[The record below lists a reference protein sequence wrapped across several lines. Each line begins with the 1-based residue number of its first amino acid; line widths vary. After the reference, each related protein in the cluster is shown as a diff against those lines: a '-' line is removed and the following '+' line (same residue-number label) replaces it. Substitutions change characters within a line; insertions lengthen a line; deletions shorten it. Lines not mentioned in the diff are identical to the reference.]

1 MPFQFPDPSVS
12 TRVENPATGEWW
24 VYEDGVWILEEEVP
38 EQGSQTLPDTGGTS
52 PTPTP
57 TPTPTDNTCDDL
69 EAEIAALRTEI
80 NLLQNDII
88 GLRAELSSAT
98 TNSFLILE

>member
-24 VYEDGVWILEEEVP
+24 VYEDGVWVLEEEIP
-38 EQGSQTLPDTGGTS
+38 DQGEETPT
-52 PTPTP
+52 TPTP